1 MSWQIP
7 TQIEQDIIS
16 GKAQYRTFQ
25 TGVGGQSIL
34 PVPSNAYAVIFG
46 YDFSPAGGGFKTTG
60 NIDGTFF
67 VGPTNVLNLQ
77 TLRYFETQQISFYTG
92 TDFYPFIHHIDLKT
106 TAVVG
111 QADTTFSPGNVITRD
126 AVVIEQIDNSPISRQ
141 VYITSDKDISI
152 AVGLVL
158 TTPVQ
163 ISSAIP
169 QTNRTPALLSYGGS
183 GQLIPIQTDLGPAAN
198 PVEFVQPS
206 PKDFEAFSIP
216 AVFPN
221 ISGQAFATPDP
232 TNGLLDPS
240 VHLNSLGA
248 TFRDAAAAN
257 YFLCLHYAL
266 YTQSVPEQRG

>member
-1 MSWQIP
+1 MSWSIP
-7 TQIEQDIIS
+7 QQIEKDFIS

-34 PVPSNAYAVIFG
+34 PIPSNAYAVVFG
-46 YDFSPAGGGFKTTG
+46 YDFSPAGGGIIFDNALDINDTL
-60 NIDGTFF
+60 I
-67 VGPTNVLNLQ
+67 LNPS
-77 TLRYFETQQISFYTG
+77 TVRFFETQQISFYTG
-92 TDFYPFIHHIDLKT
+92 TDFFPFIHHIDTKSSMAARNWT
-106 TAVVG
+106 NPAPPASV
-111 QADTTFSPGNVITRD
+111 QATFYQVIH
-126 AVVIEQIDNSPISRQ
+126 EIDNTPISRQ

-158 TTPVQ
+158 NTPVQ
-163 ISSAIP
+163 ITSAIP

-221 ISGQAFATPDP
+221 VSGQAFATPDP

-240 VHLNSLGA
+240 VYLTSLGA
-248 TFRDAAAAN
+248 TFRDAAACN
-257 YFLCLHYAL
+257 YFLNLHYAL
-266 YTQSVPEQRG
+266 YTESVPEQRG

>member
-1 MSWQIP
+1 MSWSIP
-7 TQIEQDIIS
+7 TRIEEDFIS
-16 GKAQYRTFQ
+16 GRAQYRTFQ

-34 PVPSNAYAVIFG
+34 PVPTNAYAVIFG
-46 YDFSPAGGGFKTTG
+46 YDYSPAGGGFTVVGNSTTG
-60 NIDGTFF
+60 TVNDAILSPPKARF
-67 VGPTNVLNLQ
+67 
-77 TLRYFETQQISFYTG
+77 FETQQISFYTG
-92 TDFYPFIHHIDLKT
+92 TDFYPFVHHVNTEIT
-106 TAVVG
+106 NFVVVRNTATG
-111 QADTTFSPGNVITRD
+111 FADTVRPIHS
-126 AVVIEQIDNSPISRQ
+126 IDTTPISRQ

-158 TTPVQ
+158 NTPVQ
-163 ISSAIP
+163 ITSAIP

-221 ISGQAFATPDP
+221 VSGQAFATPDP
-232 TNGLLDPS
+232 TNGLLDPN
-240 VHLNSLGA
+240 VFLTSLGA

-257 YFLCLHYAL
+257 YFLNLHYAL
-266 YTQSVPEQRG
+266 YTESVPEQRG